1 VVVAQE
7 QLLARDENLASL
19 AKLNQE
25 LAAQAEEVGSP
36 KGKTHGGCPVIGDA
50 QLTTLVSEHR
60 IASAREVP
68 L

>member
-1 VVVAQE
+1 VVLAQE

-25 LAAQAEEVGSP
+25 LVAQPERAGSP
-36 KGKTHGGCPVIGDA
+36 KGKTHGGCVVIGDA
-50 QLTTLVSEHR
+50 GLTTLVSKR
-60 IASAREVP
+60 SIASAWEVP